1 MIATQLETLYRIE
14 KIDYNEEARTAKS
27 KKKKASKR
35 KEKYKK
41 IKDHIK
47 NVINEIGN
55 GFEDEEDKEG
65 STTCSK
71 ANFQLGND
79 MDSQNEKY
87 VDYESIKKLKITG
100 DIGQSITSDQISA
113 I

>member
-1 MIATQLETLYRIE
+1 MHRRESN
-14 KIDYNEEARTAKS
+14 KDNDEAKTAES
-27 KKKKASKR
+27 KKKRASKR

-41 IKDHIK
+41 LKEQIKK
-47 NVINEIGN
+47 AINELEN
-55 GFEDEEDKEG
+55 GDQDEEDKEG

-79 MDSQNEKY
+79 MDSQNRKY
-87 VDYESIKKLKITG
+87 VNYESIKKLKITG
-100 DIGQSITSDQISA
+100 DIKQSITSDQISA